1 MDKKYCEIHHLYYAG
16 GVCPFCQSEKY
27 ERMSRMHNPKP
38 KKQEK
43 QKKEESSEPV
53 EITDDVINKLRNHF
67 NKS

>member
-1 MDKKYCEIHHLYYAG
+1 MDKKYCEVHHLYYAG
-16 GVCPFCQSEKY
+16 GICPFCQSEKY

-43 QKKEESSEPV
+43 TKKEESSEPV

-67 NKS
+67 KK